1 MPRNLQAAGAKL
13 IVRMCVSCGSPV
25 LDHEIYQACSSCGC
39 AFAQRPPRTYAEM
52 EGLNGNEQTY
62 DVPEAGTY
70 EAWREQRL
78 VERWLWFIFA
88 TGLVVSAMLFIAW
101 A

>member
-1 MPRNLQAAGAKL
+1 
-13 IVRMCVSCGSPV
+13 
-25 LDHEIYQACSSCGC
+25 
-39 AFAQRPPRTYAEM
+39 M